1 MLLWVKNWLGSN
13 RGNVS
18 VIFAIAL
25 PVIIGAA
32 GLAVEFSEAKL
43 FQSQNQRVADLAAYA
58 AALNY
63 SSSQSI
69 TSAGQAATSVVALNN
84 LSDAVTNTTLVTSPS
99 GSGNSAISVKL
110 SRRQSF
116 ALAQNLFGHSSLSV
130 TATSIAEIAS
140 SSGCITALDHAGA
153 GIKLS
158 GGTRLNAPG
167 CTVAS
172 NGAIDAPC
180 GTAIV
185 AKKLDYDSD
194 TPPSKACNNLKT
206 SDDDDVTMAKVET
219 EDPHSGDAAIANA
232 AGRLTQVNLLAA
244 PTTASF
250 STGGDIEFG
259 WNPSLTMAQAT
270 ADGCV
275 ASWDGGTTTWTLT
288 CSGLSSYNFG
298 ALTVGGGV
306 RLNFN
311 TTAPPTMTYNFK
323 GPITVNSATA
333 NFAAGNYNM
342 SKGIVNS
349 GSAQTSFGAGNFSI
363 GPGQLSGGTCGGG
376 VAYSICNAYRLEFAG
391 PSVFNI
397 ASGIFN
403 GGGSRLVLGSGIG
416 NSFRVGAA
424 NNGNALYGGGGAYT
438 QFGDATGNGNVFQF
452 SGDFNVKSGG
462 GSCVILGAAAQ
473 HDIKG
478 YVSSAGGT
486 LLGAGAYTVKD
497 YVAFGENN
505 GGDANCD
512 GVSVGVYGVAVTLVV
527 GGASAP
533 TTGSCVG
540 NAFCLAQG
548 YRNVS
553 ITAPTSGATKGLVVI
568 GPQSAANRR
577 GANFTDGAENTALSG
592 TLYFPNGPISLSGGA
607 SLGGGNGQCLEIIG
621 SEISMAGGSTAA
633 SNCSAIGGYSKPSVR
648 LVQ

>member
-1 MLLWVKNWLGSN
+1 MLLKNCFRSN

-32 GLAVEFSEAKL
+32 GLAVEFSQAKL

-69 TSAGQAATSVVALNN
+69 TSAGQAASSVLSLNN
-84 LSDAVTNTTLVTSPS
+84 LSGAVANTTLVTSPS
-99 GSGNSAISVKL
+99 GSGNSAISVKI
-110 SRRQSF
+110 SRQQSF
-116 ALAQNLFGHSSLSV
+116 ALAQNLFGRTSLNI
-130 TATSIAEIAS
+130 TATSIAEVAS
-140 SSGCITALDHAGA
+140 SSGCITALDPSGA
-153 GIKLS
+153 GIKLN
-158 GGTRLNAPG
+158 GGTRLNAPD
-167 CTVAS
+167 CTIAS
-172 NGAIDAPC
+172 NSAVDAPC

-185 AKKLDYDSD
+185 TAKLDYGSD
-194 TPPSKACNNLKT
+194 TPPSNPCNNITPPAGKAA
-206 SDDDDVTMAKVET
+206 VTMTKVIT
-219 EDPHSGDAAIANA
+219 TDPHAGDIAIANA
-232 AGRLTQVNLLAA
+232 AARLTQVNQLATPA
-244 PTTASF
+244 TASV
-250 STGGDIEFG
+250 STGGDIDFG
-259 WNPSLTMAQAT
+259 LAPSMTMAQAA

-298 ALTVGGGV
+298 FLAVGGGMH
-306 RLNFN
+306 LNFN
-311 TTAPPTMTYNFK
+311 TGAPATTTYNFK
-323 GPITVNSATA
+323 GPIIVHSATA

-349 GSAQTSFGAGNFSI
+349 GSAQTSFGAGIFSI
-363 GPGQLSGGTCGGG
+363 GPAQLSGGICGAG
-376 VAYSICNAYRLEFAG
+376 VAYSICNSSRLQFAG
-391 PSVFNI
+391 PSVFKI
-397 ASGIFN
+397 ATGIFN
-403 GGGSRLVLGSGIG
+403 GGGSTLVLGSGVG
-416 NSFRVGAA
+416 NSFQVGAA
-424 NNGNALYGGGGAYT
+424 SNGNALYGGGGAYT
-438 QFGDATGNGNVFQF
+438 LFGDATGNGNVFQMA
-452 SGDFNVKSGG
+452 GNFNVSSGG
-462 GSCVILGAAAQ
+462 GSCAILGAAAQ

-497 YVAFGENN
+497 YVAFGANN

-512 GVSVGVYGVAVTLVV
+512 GVSVGVYGVDVTLVI

-533 TTGSCVG
+533 TTGSCSG
-540 NAFCLAQG
+540 NALCLAQG

-568 GPQSAANRR
+568 GPQTASNHR

-607 SLGGGNGQCLEIIG
+607 SLGGGSGQCLEIIG

-633 SNCSAIGGYSKPSVR
+633 SNCSSIGGYSQPTVR

>member
-1 MLLWVKNWLGSN
+1 
-13 RGNVS
+13 
-18 VIFAIAL
+18 
-25 PVIIGAA
+25 
-32 GLAVEFSEAKL
+32 
-43 FQSQNQRVADLAAYA
+43 
-58 AALNY
+58 
-63 SSSQSI
+63 
-69 TSAGQAATSVVALNN
+69 
-84 LSDAVTNTTLVTSPS
+84 
-99 GSGNSAISVKL
+99 
-110 SRRQSF
+110 
-116 ALAQNLFGHSSLSV
+116 
-130 TATSIAEIAS
+130 
-140 SSGCITALDHAGA
+140 
-153 GIKLS
+153 
-158 GGTRLNAPG
+158 
-167 CTVAS
+167 
-172 NGAIDAPC
+172 
-180 GTAIV
+180 
-185 AKKLDYDSD
+185 
-194 TPPSKACNNLKT
+194 
-206 SDDDDVTMAKVET
+206 
-219 EDPHSGDAAIANA
+219 
-232 AGRLTQVNLLAA
+232 
-244 PTTASF
+244 
-250 STGGDIEFG
+250 
-259 WNPSLTMAQAT
+259 
-270 ADGCV
+270 
-275 ASWDGGTTTWTLT
+275 
-288 CSGLSSYNFG
+288 
-298 ALTVGGGV
+298 
-306 RLNFN
+306 
-311 TTAPPTMTYNFK
+311 
-323 GPITVNSATA
+323 
-333 NFAAGNYNM
+333 M

-478 YVSSAGGT
+478 
-486 LLGAGAYTVKD
+486 